1 MIGSLRG
8 TLASKSSAEII
19 LDVAGVGYRVI
30 TPLGVLSEL
39 PPVGKEAFLFIYTHV
54 REDAI
59 TLYGFSSDGEKRVFT
74 TLLGISGIGPK
85 VALSIVSGI
94 PYDEFL
100 LAVETEDITRLTR
113 IPGLGKKTAQR
124 LVLEL
129 RGKLPREGVSAADT
143 EFEDA
148 LSALVNLGYK
158 KMDATGAIELA
169 RKDGHSDIE
178 AVLREA
184 LKLLGKEQAG

>member
-8 TLASKSSAEII
+8 TIVHKSATEVI
-19 LDVAGVGYRVI
+19 VEAAGVGYRVI
-30 TPLGVLSEL
+30 TPLGVLSQL
-39 PPVGKEAFLFIYTHV
+39 PPAGKEAFLFIHTHV

-59 TLYGFSSDGEKRVFT
+59 HLYGFSSEGEKRVFT

-85 VALSIVSGI
+85 VALSIISGI

-100 LAVETEDITRLTR
+100 SAVEAEDLTRLTS

-129 RGKLPREGVSAADT
+129 RGKLPKEGEAAADS
-143 EFEDA
+143 EMEDA
-148 LSALVNLGYK
+148 LSALMNLGYRK
-158 KMDATGAIELA
+158 TDAAGAIELA
-169 RKDGHSDIE
+169 MKDGHSDIE
-178 AVLREA
+178 PVLREA
-184 LKLLGKEQAG
+184 LKRLGKE

>member
-8 TLASKSSAEII
+8 NITHKSATGIL
-19 LDVAGVGYRVI
+19 LDVGGVGYRVI

-39 PPVGKEAFLFIYTHV
+39 PPVGSEAFLYIYTHV

-59 TLYGFSSDGEKRVFT
+59 HLYGFSSEGEKKVFT

-94 PYDEFL
+94 PYEEFL
-100 LAVETEDITRLTR
+100 SAVEAEDITRLTR

-129 RGKLPREGVSAADT
+129 RGKLPREGIAAADS

-148 LSALVNLGYK
+148 LSALINLGYK
-158 KMDATGAIELA
+158 KVDAAGAIELA

-178 AVLREA
+178 SVLREA
-184 LKLLGKEQAG
+184 LKRLGKE

>member
-8 TLASKSSAEII
+8 NIAQKSATEII
-19 LDVAGVGYRVI
+19 LEVAGVGYRVI

-39 PPVGKEAFLFIYTHV
+39 PPVGSEVFLYIYTYV

-59 TLYGFSSDGEKRVFT
+59 SLYGFSSEGEKKVFT

-94 PYDEFL
+94 PYEEFL
-100 LAVETEDITRLTR
+100 TAVEAEDITRLTR

-129 RGKLPREGVSAADT
+129 RGKLPKDVEGAPADA

-148 LSALVNLGYK
+148 LSALLNLGYK
-158 KMDATGAIELA
+158 KTDAAGAIELA
-169 RKDGHSDIE
+169 RKDGHADIE
-178 AVLREA
+178 SVLREA
-184 LKLLGKEQAG
+184 LKRLGKE

>member
-1 MIGSLRG
+1 MIGTLRG
-8 TLASKSSAEII
+8 NIAHKSASEVIV
-19 LDVAGVGYRVI
+19 DVGGVGYRVI

-39 PPVGKEAFLFIYTHV
+39 PPVGREAFLYIYTHV

-59 TLYGFSSDGEKRVFT
+59 HLYGFSSEGEKKVFT

-94 PYDEFL
+94 PYEAFL
-100 LAVETEDITRLTR
+100 VAVEAEDITRLTS

-129 RGKLPREGVSAADT
+129 RGKLPREGVAAVDA

-148 LSALVNLGYK
+148 LSALINLGYRK
-158 KMDATGAIELA
+158 ADATGAIELA

-178 AVLREA
+178 SVLREA
-184 LKLLGKEQAG
+184 LKRLGKE

>member
-8 TLASKSSAEII
+8 QLVHKSTS
-19 LDVAGVGYRVI
+19 DVIVDVGGVGYHVLVP
-30 TPLGVLSEL
+30 TVVLSEL
-39 PPVGKEAFLFIYTHV
+39 PPVGDEVFLHIYTHV

-59 TLYGFSSDGEKRVFT
+59 HLYGFAGEGEKRAFI

-85 VALSIVSGI
+85 VALNIVSGI

-100 LAVETEDITRLTR
+100 AAVETEDITRLTR

-124 LVLEL
+124 MVLEL
-129 RGKLPREGVSAADT
+129 RGKLPREGEASAS
-143 EFEDA
+143 EFDDA

-158 KMDATGAIELA
+158 KADASEAIAMA

-178 AVLREA
+178 FIIRES
-184 LKLLGKEQAG
+184 LKRLGGD